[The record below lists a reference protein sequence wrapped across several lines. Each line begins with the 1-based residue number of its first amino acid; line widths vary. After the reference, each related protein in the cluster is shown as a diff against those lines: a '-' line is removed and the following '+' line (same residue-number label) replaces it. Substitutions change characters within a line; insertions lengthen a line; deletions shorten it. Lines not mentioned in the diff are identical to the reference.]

1 MTGDVKKI
9 ENLRMAGYIKH
20 IKQTRDRRC
29 ETDVI

>member
-9 ENLRMAGYIKH
+9 ENLRMAGYIK
-20 IKQTRDRRC
+20 QTRDRRC